1 MFDKSIIENDYFM
14 DLPLW
19 AKALYFLLG
28 MEADDEWFVSPKR
41 VMRIYWWSD
50 DDLKILIMKNFVIQ
64 FQSGVVVI
72 TDWKENNYLD
82 RNRIKET
89 KYILEKSMLDTKS
102 NKYLLTTDVKPMLN
116 NCSTSI
122 EEKSIEESRIEDV
135 SEEKNLPPP
144 PKEKPTLKNLITEQ
158 EFIRV
163 RWIDILQ
170 EFINYWCEKD
180 KKGNEKRTKEKT
192 RELDLRLAKW
202 KYNKNTNFW
211 KNKPKDY
218 TNLENFH
225 AMMMQERVPELKEIL
240 GKDKYFEIKELRKQS
255 PFYLTR

>member
-102 NKYLLTTDVKPMLN
+102 NRYLLTTNVKPMLN

-122 EEKSIEESRIEDV
+122 EENRIEECIR
-135 SEEKNLPPP
+135 SEEKNLPPS
-144 PKEKPTLKNLITEQ
+144 PKENPTLKNILTDQ
-158 EFIRV
+158 KFIES

-170 EFINYWCEKD
+170 EFINYRCEKD
-180 KKGNEKRTKEKT
+180 KKWNEKRTKEKT
-192 RELDLRLAKW
+192 RELDLRLTKW
-202 KYNKNTNFW
+202 KHNKDTNFW

-218 TNLENFH
+218 TILENFH
-225 AMMMQERVPELKEIL
+225 TMMIQERVPELKEVL
-240 GKDKYFEIKELRKQS
+240 GKEKYFEMKEKRKKS
-255 PFYLTR
+255 ALYLSF